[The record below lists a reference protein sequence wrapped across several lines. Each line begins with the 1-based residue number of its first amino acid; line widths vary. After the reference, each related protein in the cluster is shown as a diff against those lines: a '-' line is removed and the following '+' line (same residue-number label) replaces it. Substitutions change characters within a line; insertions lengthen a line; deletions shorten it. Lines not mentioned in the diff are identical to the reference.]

1 VAFGIKELTV
11 DVYPSTYPN
20 TSASS
25 CTLQVYSNNGSQLIF
40 SDTLPTNGTLPIR
53 FNVTDDELTSL
64 YELRAYMDWSTVN
77 SDPLTALVDTSLG
90 SLY

>member
-1 VAFGIKELTV
+1 VVFGISELTV

-25 CTLQVYSNNGSQLIF
+25 CTLQVFSNNGSQLIF
-40 SDTLPTNGTLPIR
+40 NDTLPTNGTVPIR
-53 FNVTDDELTSL
+53 FNVNEDELTSS

-77 SDPLTALVDTSLG
+77 SEPFITLVNKSPEG
-90 SLY
+90 LY